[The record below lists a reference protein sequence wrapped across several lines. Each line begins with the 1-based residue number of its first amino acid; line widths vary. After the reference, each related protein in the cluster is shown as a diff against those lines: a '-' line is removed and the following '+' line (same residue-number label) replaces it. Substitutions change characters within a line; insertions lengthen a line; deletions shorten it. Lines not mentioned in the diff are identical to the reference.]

1 MSVRLGFEVAASH
14 RFVFQYMM
22 SRTKNILLLDNKCVK
37 QLVDVARKPGGGAA
51 GFPVVKL
58 VKWNFKLVFYYVKL
72 C

>member
-1 MSVRLGFEVAASH
+1 
-14 RFVFQYMM
+14 MM